1 MKKLTYLFV
10 ACMVSLVVASCGGG
24 SNSSEADRIA
34 QLEDS
39 IAKLNSNEVSDG
51 NGTDGNNFSTT
62 YKAIDKHG
70 TTFYFVLNE
79 DKSAKAT
86 AKGMNGTVYGSWE
99 DLSNINRGICIEL
112 SDYIPNIYYEAGT
125 QEFHSV
131 YIKDGWL
138 YAKGDYAK
146 ANNPQW
152 RIKIEK
158 TQEKVKFPN
167 ATPSKHTSIE
177 GSYRWQGYYNGHL
190 VEFAFL
196 IKDGEV
202 VTANWKTGGTMGML
216 SGKIN
221 NGEFYGETTSVSG
234 NWVKIDLRS
243 GKGKMD
249 WLGEGEKDITF
260 TKTN

>member
-1 MKKLTYLFV
+1 MSF
-10 ACMVSLVVASCGGG
+10 VVASCGGS

-39 IAKLNSNEVSDG
+39 LATLNNNGGDDG
-51 NGTDGNNFSTT
+51 NSTADDNPSTT
-62 YKAIDKHG
+62 YKATDEQG
-70 TTFYFVLNE
+70 TTFYIVLNE
-79 DKSAKAT
+79 DESAQAT
-86 AKGMNGTVYGSWE
+86 AKGMNGTIYGSWD
-99 DLSNINRGICIEL
+99 DLSNIKRGICVEF
-112 SDYIPNIYYEAGT
+112 SDYIPNIYYKGGA

-158 TQEKVKFPN
+158 THENVKFPN
-167 ATPSKHTSIE
+167 GTPSQHTSID
-177 GSYRWQGYYNGHL
+177 GAYRWQGYYSGHL

-196 IKDGEV
+196 IKNGEV
-202 VTANWKTGGTMGML
+202 TTANWKTGGTMGML

-221 NGEFYGETTSVSG
+221 NGEFFGETTAVPG
-234 NWVKIDLRS
+234 NWVKINLRS

-249 WLGEGEKDITF
+249 WLGEGEKDVSF